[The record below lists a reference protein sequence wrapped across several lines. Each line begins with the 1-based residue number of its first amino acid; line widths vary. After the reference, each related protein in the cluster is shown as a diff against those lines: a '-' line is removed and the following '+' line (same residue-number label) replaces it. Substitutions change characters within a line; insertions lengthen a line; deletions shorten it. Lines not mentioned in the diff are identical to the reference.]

1 MLYNIISGLRL
12 LVTGLM
18 NNADNLTTIRS
29 VSCFL
34 AKTDFF
40 FLNGKF
46 TDPAFIPSIVQFKVA
61 HLSVKCAFQVSPRK
75 TSILD

>member
-12 LVTGLM
+12 HVTGLM
-18 NNADNLTTIRS
+18 NNADNLITI
-29 VSCFL
+29 
-34 AKTDFF
+34 F

-61 HLSVKCAFQVSPRK
+61 HLSAKCAFQVSRRK
-75 TSILD
+75 TSILDSVFIKSKTECRG